1 MADGLSKAV
10 HFHFPKRLAASIY
23 TVGAD
28 NKLYPTP
35 VNWRKGKTKQK
46 AWTAGRKSLGLA
58 PKQGKKGGGR

>member
-46 AWTAGRKSLGLA
+46 AWTAGRK
-58 PKQGKKGGGR
+58 